1 MLGPFLA
8 VLTDLGS
15 WIFALLVLSL
25 PLSWWRATRRV
36 GVVLGSAML
45 VTVGAIGLLPLHDWL
60 MRPLEEYF
68 PVPDLPAHVDG
79 VIVLGGAERPDI
91 MAERGWPELN
101 SNADRLIG
109 FVALARQYPTAKLV
123 FSGGAAIPRGDG
135 ELTEADVAAAVF
147 ARLGLDPRRVI
158 YEKVSR
164 NTAENARLSYALAQP
179 QPGEIWIL
187 VSSARH
193 LPRAVNTFSAVG
205 WSVVPYPVD
214 FLTGQ
219 LPEFEFSPLRRLS
232 GFNFVAKE
240 MLGLLWYRLQGRTS
254 ELLPARRAAETKP

>member
-1 MLGPFLA
+1 MSASFLA
-8 VLTDLGS
+8 VFTDLGS
-15 WIFALLVLSL
+15 WIFALLLLAL

-36 GVVLGSAML
+36 GIMLGSAML
-45 VTVGAIGLLPLHDWL
+45 LTVGAIGLLPLHDWL

-68 PVPDLPAHVDG
+68 PVPDLPDQVDG
-79 VIVLGGAERPDI
+79 VIVLGGAERPHI
-91 MAERGWPELN
+91 MAARGWPELN

-109 FVALARQYPTAKLV
+109 FVALARQYPAAKLV

-147 ARLGLDPRRVI
+147 AKLGLDPQRVI
-158 YEKVSR
+158 YEKASR

-179 QPGEIWIL
+179 QPGETWIL

-193 LPRAVNTFSAVG
+193 LPRAANTFVAVG
-205 WSVVPYPVD
+205 WPVVPYPVD
-214 FLTGQ
+214 FLTGD
-219 LPEFEFSPLRRLS
+219 PSEFEFSPLRRLA
-232 GFNFVAKE
+232 GLNFVAKE

-254 ELLPARRAAETKP
+254 QLLPARRDAETKP